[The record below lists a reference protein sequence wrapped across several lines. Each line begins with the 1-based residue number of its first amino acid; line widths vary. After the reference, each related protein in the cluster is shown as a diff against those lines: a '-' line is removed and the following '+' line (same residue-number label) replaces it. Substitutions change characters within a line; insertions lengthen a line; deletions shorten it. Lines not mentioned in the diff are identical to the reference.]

1 MVVSGKL
8 NNGREVGG
16 RDGWQGV
23 YEKMSE
29 EGEQVKQTLIWA
41 TQGS

>member
-16 RDGWQGV
+16 QGV

-29 EGEQVKQTLIWA
+29 EGEQVK
-41 TQGS
+41 

>member
-1 MVVSGKL
+1 M
-8 NNGREVGG
+8 GG
-16 RDGWQGV
+16 RWGPDGGQRV

-29 EGEQVKQTLIWA
+29 EGEQVKQILIWA